1 MARLYTL
8 THGRGYIRTG
18 NSYRSNLDIVNKE
31 TLVHV
36 AQRLGVEGVA
46 KSHSKERMADAISGF
61 VLSHPEECLRQ
72 FSVKELLLLKDF
84 ADEGADTSIVRPNR
98 KYYDTLRE
106 LLFVS
111 AYHDKKKRSL
121 YFLLPDELRE
131 LFAPLLDKAIK
142 EAKKREREDKAAVER
157 AKSQAGLES
166 FECEQA
172 RPEVKVAVKEAKKQ
186 AGIDDFEY
194 LDDDD
199 EFSDSDYDDEWDE
212 DDEDGLVEEI
222 IDMGHRHYDSLGEF
236 PSHLNDH
243 DYFDSVI
250 AVQDFWNNAKVLESN
265 NSVIT
270 LYATVVYAIRLTGK
284 IFYRSTEPIEV
295 RIDTHDLNSITI
307 PDLPSSCVSKFS
319 TETEVMN
326 YSFGVLTIE
335 GKDKSDIPYVVSL
348 I

>member
-1 MARLYTL
+1 
-8 THGRGYIRTG
+8 
-18 NSYRSNLDIVNKE
+18 VNKD
-31 TLVHV
+31 TLLHV
-36 AQRLGVEGVA
+36 AQRLEVEGVA

-61 VLSHPEECLRQ
+61 VLSHPEECLEQ

-84 ADEGADTSIVRPNR
+84 VEEGADTSVVRPNR

-121 YFLLPDELRE
+121 NFLLPDELRE
-131 LFAPLLDKAIK
+131 LFAPLLDNAIK
-142 EAKKREREDKAAVER
+142 EAKKREKADKA
-157 AKSQAGLES
+157 
-166 FECEQA
+166 
-172 RPEVKVAVKEAKKQ
+172 AVKEAKKQ
-186 AGIDDFEY
+186 AGTDSDFEY

-199 EFSDSDYDDEWDE
+199 EFSDSDFDDEWNE
-212 DDEDGLVEEI
+212 DDEDGFVEEI
-222 IDMGHRHYDSLGEF
+222 IDMGHRHYDSLDEF
-236 PSHLNDH
+236 LSHLNDH

-250 AVQDFWNNAKVLESN
+250 AVQDFWHNANVLDSN
-265 NSVIT
+265 DSVIT
-270 LYATVVYAIRLTGK
+270 LYATVVYVVRLTGK
-284 IFYRSTEPIEV
+284 ILYRSTEPIEV
-295 RIDTHDLNSITI
+295 RIDTNDLNSITI

>member
-8 THGRGYIRTG
+8 QHGKGYIRTD

-46 KSHSKERMADAISGF
+46 KSHSKERMAETISGF

-84 ADEGADTSIVRPNR
+84 VEEGADTSIVRPNR

-142 EAKKREREDKAAVER
+142 EAKKRERADKA
-157 AKSQAGLES
+157 
-166 FECEQA
+166 
-172 RPEVKVAVKEAKKQ
+172 AVKEAKEQ
-186 AGIDDFEY
+186 AGIDDDFEY

-199 EFSDSDYDDEWDE
+199 EFSDSDYLDDWDE
-212 DDEDGLVEEI
+212 DDEDGFVEEV

-236 PSHLNDH
+236 LSHLNDH

-250 AVQDFWNNAKVLESN
+250 AVQDFWNNARVLESN
-265 NSVIT
+265 DSVIT

-284 IFYRSTEPIEV
+284 ILYRSTEPIEV
-295 RIDTHDLNSITI
+295 RIDTNDLNSITI
-307 PDLPSSCVSKFS
+307 SDLPSSCVSKFS

-335 GKDKSDIPYVVSL
+335 GKDKDDTPYVVSL

>member
-8 THGRGYIRTG
+8 KHGKGYIRTG

-46 KSHSKERMADAISGF
+46 KSHSKEKMAETISGF

-84 ADEGADTSIVRPNR
+84 VDEGADTSIVRPNR

-142 EAKKREREDKAAVER
+142 EAKKRERADKA
-157 AKSQAGLES
+157 
-166 FECEQA
+166 
-172 RPEVKVAVKEAKKQ
+172 AVKEAKEQ
-186 AGIDDFEY
+186 AGIDDDFEY
-194 LDDDD
+194 LGDDD
-199 EFSDSDYDDEWDE
+199 EFSDSDFADDWDE
-212 DDEDGLVEEI
+212 DDEDGFVEEI

-236 PSHLNDH
+236 LSHLNDH

-250 AVQDFWNNAKVLESN
+250 AVQDFWNNANVLESN
-265 NSVIT
+265 DSVIT

-284 IFYRSTEPIEV
+284 ILYRSTEPIEV
-295 RIDTHDLNSITI
+295 RIDTNDLNSITI
-307 PDLPSSCVSKFS
+307 PDLPSSCVSRFS

-335 GKDKSDIPYVVSL
+335 GKDKSDTPYVVSL

>member
-84 ADEGADTSIVRPNR
+84 VDEGADTSVVRPNR

-111 AYHDKKKRSL
+111 AYYDKKKRSL

-142 EAKKREREDKAAVER
+142 EAKKREREDKAAV
-157 AKSQAGLES
+157 
-166 FECEQA
+166 
-172 RPEVKVAVKEAKKQ
+172 KEAKEQ
-186 AGIDDFEY
+186 AGIDDDFEY
-194 LDDDD
+194 LDDYD
-199 EFSDSDYDDEWDE
+199 EFSDSDYLDDWDE

-236 PSHLNDH
+236 LSHLNDH

-250 AVQDFWNNAKVLESN
+250 AVQDFWNNARVLESED
-265 NSVIT
+265 SVIT

-284 IFYRSTEPIEV
+284 ILYRSTEPIEV
-295 RIDTHDLNSITI
+295 RIDTNDLNSITI

-319 TETEVMN
+319 TEKEVMN

-335 GKDKSDIPYVVSL
+335 GKDKSDTPYVVSL

>member
-8 THGRGYIRTG
+8 QHGKGYIRTG

-36 AQRLGVEGVA
+36 AQRLGVKGVA

-84 ADEGADTSIVRPNR
+84 VDEGADTSIVRPNR

-142 EAKKREREDKAAVER
+142 EAKKRERADKA
-157 AKSQAGLES
+157 
-166 FECEQA
+166 
-172 RPEVKVAVKEAKKQ
+172 AVKEAKEQ
-186 AGIDDFEY
+186 AGIDDDFEY

-199 EFSDSDYDDEWDE
+199 EFSDSDYLDDWDE
-212 DDEDGLVEEI
+212 DDEDGFVEEI

-236 PSHLNDH
+236 LSHLNDH

-250 AVQDFWNNAKVLESN
+250 AVQDFWHNANVVENENGIVTIYS
-265 NSVIT
+265 
-270 LYATVVYAIRLTGK
+270 TVVYVVRLTGK
-284 IFYRSTEPIEV
+284 ILYRATEPIEV
-295 RIDTHDLNSITI
+295 RIDTNDLNSITI
-307 PDLPSSCVSKFS
+307 PDLPSSCVSRFS

-335 GKDKSDIPYVVSL
+335 GKDDSDTPYVVSL

>member
-46 KSHSKERMADAISGF
+46 KSHSKERMAETISGF

-84 ADEGADTSIVRPNR
+84 VDEGADTSIVRPNR
-98 KYYDTLRE
+98 KNYDTLRE

-142 EAKKREREDKAAVER
+142 EAKKREREDKAAV
-157 AKSQAGLES
+157 
-166 FECEQA
+166 
-172 RPEVKVAVKEAKKQ
+172 KEAKEQ
-186 AGIDDFEY
+186 AGIDDDFEY

-199 EFSDSDYDDEWDE
+199 EFSDSDYLDDWDE
-212 DDEDGLVEEI
+212 DDEDGFVEEI

-236 PSHLNDH
+236 LSHLNDH

-250 AVQDFWNNAKVLESN
+250 AVQDFWNNARVLE
-265 NSVIT
+265 
-270 LYATVVYAIRLTGK
+270 K
-284 IFYRSTEPIEV
+284 
-295 RIDTHDLNSITI
+295 
-307 PDLPSSCVSKFS
+307 
-319 TETEVMN
+319 
-326 YSFGVLTIE
+326 
-335 GKDKSDIPYVVSL
+335 
-348 I
+348 

>member
-1 MARLYTL
+1 M
-8 THGRGYIRTG
+8 
-18 NSYRSNLDIVNKE
+18 
-31 TLVHV
+31 HV

-46 KSHSKERMADAISGF
+46 KSHSKERMAETISGF

-84 ADEGADTSIVRPNR
+84 VDEGADTSIVRPNR

-142 EAKKREREDKAAVER
+142 EAKKRERADKA
-157 AKSQAGLES
+157 
-166 FECEQA
+166 
-172 RPEVKVAVKEAKKQ
+172 AVKEAKEQ
-186 AGIDDFEY
+186 AGIDDDFEY
-194 LDDDD
+194 LGDDD
-199 EFSDSDYDDEWDE
+199 EFSDSDFLDDWDE
-212 DDEDGLVEEI
+212 DDEDGFVEEI

-236 PSHLNDH
+236 LSHLNDH

-250 AVQDFWNNAKVLESN
+250 AVQDFWNNANVLESN
-265 NSVIT
+265 DSVIT
-270 LYATVVYAIRLTGK
+270 LYATVVYVVRLTGK
-284 IFYRSTEPIEV
+284 ILYRSTEPIEV
-295 RIDTHDLNSITI
+295 RIDTNDLNSITI
-307 PDLPSSCVSKFS
+307 PDLPSSCISKFS
-319 TETEVMN
+319 TETEMMN

-335 GKDKSDIPYVVSL
+335 GKDKDDTPYVVSL

>member
-8 THGRGYIRTG
+8 THGKGYIRTG
-18 NSYRSNLDIVNKE
+18 NSYRSNLDIVNKD

-84 ADEGADTSIVRPNR
+84 VDEGADTSIVRPNR

-142 EAKKREREDKAAVER
+142 EAKKREREVN
-157 AKSQAGLES
+157 L
-166 FECEQA
+166 
-172 RPEVKVAVKEAKKQ
+172 AVKEAKEL
-186 AGIDDFEY
+186 AGIDDDLEY

-199 EFSDSDYDDEWDE
+199 EFSDSDFDDDWDE
-212 DDEDGLVEEI
+212 DDEDGFVEEI

-236 PSHLNDH
+236 LSHLNDH

-250 AVQDFWNNAKVLESN
+250 AVQDFWKNAKVLESN
-265 NSVIT
+265 DSVIT
-270 LYATVVYAIRLTGK
+270 LYATVVYAIRLTGE
-284 IFYRSTEPIEV
+284 ILYRSTEPIEV
-295 RIDTHDLNSITI
+295 RIDTNDLNSITI

-326 YSFGVLTIE
+326 YLFGVLTIE
-335 GKDKSDIPYVVSL
+335 GKDKSDTPYVVSM

>member
-8 THGRGYIRTG
+8 THGKGYIRTG

-46 KSHSKERMADAISGF
+46 KSHSKERMAEAISGF
-61 VLSHPEECLRQ
+61 VLSHPEECLKQ

-84 ADEGADTSIVRPNR
+84 VDEGADTSIVRPNR

-111 AYHDKKKRSL
+111 ACHDKKKHIL

-142 EAKKREREDKAAVER
+142 EAKKREREDR
-157 AKSQAGLES
+157 L
-166 FECEQA
+166 
-172 RPEVKVAVKEAKKQ
+172 AVKEAKRQ
-186 AGIDDFEY
+186 AGIDDDFEY
-194 LDDDD
+194 LGDDD
-199 EFSDSDYDDEWDE
+199 EFSDSDYLDDWDE
-212 DDEDGLVEEI
+212 DDEDGFVEEI

-236 PSHLNDH
+236 LSHLNDH

-250 AVQDFWNNAKVLESN
+250 AVQDFWHNANVVENENGIVTIYS
-265 NSVIT
+265 
-270 LYATVVYAIRLTGK
+270 TVVYVVRLTGK
-284 IFYRSTEPIEV
+284 ILYHATEPIEV
-295 RIDTHDLNSITI
+295 RIDTNDLNSITI
-307 PDLPSSCVSKFS
+307 PDLPSGCVSKFS

-335 GKDKSDIPYVVSL
+335 GKDEFDTPNVVSL

>member
-1 MARLYTL
+1 MAMARLYTIK
-8 THGRGYIRTG
+8 HGKGYIRTD
-18 NSYRSNLDIVNKE
+18 NSYRSNLDIVNKD
-31 TLVHV
+31 TLLHV
-36 AQRLGVEGVA
+36 AQRLEVEGVA

-61 VLSHPEECLRQ
+61 VLSHPEECLEQ

-84 ADEGADTSIVRPNR
+84 VEEGADTSVVRPNR

-106 LLFVS
+106 LSFVS

-121 YFLLPDELRE
+121 NFLLPDELRE
-131 LFAPLLDKAIK
+131 LFAPLLDNAIK
-142 EAKKREREDKAAVER
+142 EAKKREKADKA
-157 AKSQAGLES
+157 
-166 FECEQA
+166 
-172 RPEVKVAVKEAKKQ
+172 AVKEAKKQ
-186 AGIDDFEY
+186 AGTDDDFEY

-199 EFSDSDYDDEWDE
+199 EFSDSDFDNEWNE
-212 DDEDGLVEEI
+212 DDEDGFVEEI
-222 IDMGHRHYDSLGEF
+222 IDMGHRHYDSLDEF
-236 PSHLNDH
+236 LSHLNDH

-250 AVQDFWNNAKVLESN
+250 AVQDFWHNANVLDSN
-265 NSVIT
+265 DSVIT
-270 LYATVVYAIRLTGK
+270 LYATVVYVVRLTGK
-284 IFYRSTEPIEV
+284 ILYRSTEPIEV
-295 RIDTHDLNSITI
+295 RIDTNDLNSITI

>member
-1 MARLYTL
+1 MK
-8 THGRGYIRTG
+8 
-18 NSYRSNLDIVNKE
+18 NSDSAHYNSR
-31 TLVHV
+31 
-36 AQRLGVEGVA
+36 
-46 KSHSKERMADAISGF
+46 
-61 VLSHPEECLRQ
+61 PEECLRQ

-84 ADEGADTSIVRPNR
+84 VDEGADTSIVRPNR

-111 AYHDKKKRSL
+111 VYHDKKKRSL

-131 LFAPLLDKAIK
+131 LFAPLLDTAIK
-142 EAKKREREDKAAVER
+142 EAKKREREDR
-157 AKSQAGLES
+157 L
-166 FECEQA
+166 
-172 RPEVKVAVKEAKKQ
+172 AVKEAKEQ
-186 AGIDDFEY
+186 AGIDDDFEY
-194 LDDDD
+194 LDDDN
-199 EFSDSDYDDEWDE
+199 ELSDSDYLDDWDE
-212 DDEDGLVEEI
+212 DDEDGFVEEI

-236 PSHLNDH
+236 LSHLNDH

-250 AVQDFWNNAKVLESN
+250 AVQDFWNNANVLESN
-265 NSVIT
+265 DSVIT

-284 IFYRSTEPIEV
+284 ILYRSTEPMEV
-295 RIDTHDLNSITI
+295 RIDTNDLNSITI

-335 GKDKSDIPYVVSL
+335 GKDKSDTPYVVSL

>member
-8 THGRGYIRTG
+8 KHGKGFIRTG

-61 VLSHPEECLRQ
+61 VLSHPEECLKQ

-84 ADEGADTSIVRPNR
+84 VDEGADTSIVRPNR

-121 YFLLPDELRE
+121 YFLLP
-131 LFAPLLDKAIK
+131 
-142 EAKKREREDKAAVER
+142 V
-157 AKSQAGLES
+157 
-166 FECEQA
+166 
-172 RPEVKVAVKEAKKQ
+172 
-186 AGIDDFEY
+186 
-194 LDDDD
+194 
-199 EFSDSDYDDEWDE
+199 
-212 DDEDGLVEEI
+212 
-222 IDMGHRHYDSLGEF
+222 
-236 PSHLNDH
+236 
-243 DYFDSVI
+243 
-250 AVQDFWNNAKVLESN
+250 
-265 NSVIT
+265 
-270 LYATVVYAIRLTGK
+270 
-284 IFYRSTEPIEV
+284 
-295 RIDTHDLNSITI
+295 
-307 PDLPSSCVSKFS
+307 SCVSKFS

-335 GKDKSDIPYVVSL
+335 GIDESDNPYVVSL

>member
-1 MARLYTL
+1 M
-8 THGRGYIRTG
+8 
-18 NSYRSNLDIVNKE
+18 
-31 TLVHV
+31 HV

-84 ADEGADTSIVRPNR
+84 VDEGADTSIVRPNR

-142 EAKKREREDKAAVER
+142 EAKKREREDR
-157 AKSQAGLES
+157 L
-166 FECEQA
+166 
-172 RPEVKVAVKEAKKQ
+172 AVKEAKKQ
-186 AGIDDFEY
+186 AGIDDDFEY

-199 EFSDSDYDDEWDE
+199 EFSDSDYLDDWDE
-212 DDEDGLVEEI
+212 DDEDGFVEEVV
-222 IDMGHRHYDSLGEF
+222 DMGHRHYDSLGEF
-236 PSHLNDH
+236 LSHLNDH

-250 AVQDFWNNAKVLESN
+250 AVQDFWNNANVLESN
-265 NSVIT
+265 DSVIT
-270 LYATVVYAIRLTGK
+270 LYATVVYAVRLTGK
-284 IFYRSTEPIEV
+284 ILYRSTEPIEV
-295 RIDTHDLNSITI
+295 RIDTNDLNSITI

-326 YSFGVLTIE
+326 YSFGVLSIE
-335 GKDKSDIPYVVSL
+335 GKDKSDIPYVVS
-348 I
+348 II

>member
-1 MARLYTL
+1 M
-8 THGRGYIRTG
+8 
-18 NSYRSNLDIVNKE
+18 
-31 TLVHV
+31 HV

-46 KSHSKERMADAISGF
+46 KSHSKERMAETISGF

-84 ADEGADTSIVRPNR
+84 VDEGADTSIVRPNR

-142 EAKKREREDKAAVER
+142 EAKKRERADKA
-157 AKSQAGLES
+157 
-166 FECEQA
+166 
-172 RPEVKVAVKEAKKQ
+172 AVKEAKEQ
-186 AGIDDFEY
+186 AGIDDDFEY
-194 LDDDD
+194 LGDDD
-199 EFSDSDYDDEWDE
+199 EFSDSDFADDWDE
-212 DDEDGLVEEI
+212 DDEDGFVEEI

-236 PSHLNDH
+236 LSHLNDH

-250 AVQDFWNNAKVLESN
+250 AVQDFWNNANVLESN
-265 NSVIT
+265 DSVIT
-270 LYATVVYAIRLTGK
+270 LYATVVYVVRLTGK
-284 IFYRSTEPIEV
+284 ILYRSTEPIEV
-295 RIDTHDLNSITI
+295 RIDTNDLNSITI
-307 PDLPSSCVSKFS
+307 PDLPSSCISKFS
-319 TETEVMN
+319 TETEMMN

-335 GKDKSDIPYVVSL
+335 GKDKDDTPYVVSL

>member
-8 THGRGYIRTG
+8 KHGKGYIRTG
-18 NSYRSNLDIVNKE
+18 NSYRNNLDIVNKE

-61 VLSHPEECLRQ
+61 VLSHPEKCLRQ

-84 ADEGADTSIVRPNR
+84 VDEGADTSIVRPNR

-142 EAKKREREDKAAVER
+142 EAKKRERADKA
-157 AKSQAGLES
+157 
-166 FECEQA
+166 
-172 RPEVKVAVKEAKKQ
+172 AVKEAKEQ
-186 AGIDDFEY
+186 AGIDDDFEY
-194 LDDDD
+194 LGDDD
-199 EFSDSDYDDEWDE
+199 EFSDSDFADDWDE
-212 DDEDGLVEEI
+212 DDEDGFVEEI

-236 PSHLNDH
+236 LSHLNDH

-250 AVQDFWNNAKVLESN
+250 AVQDFWNNAKVLESKD
-265 NSVIT
+265 SVIT

-284 IFYRSTEPIEV
+284 ILYRATEPIEV
-295 RIDTHDLNSITI
+295 RIDTNDLNSITI
-307 PDLPSSCVSKFS
+307 PDLPSSCISKFS
-319 TETEVMN
+319 TETEMMN

-335 GKDKSDIPYVVSL
+335 GKDKDDTPYVVSL

>member
-8 THGRGYIRTG
+8 THGRGYIRTS

-46 KSHSKERMADAISGF
+46 KSHSKERMAETISGF

-84 ADEGADTSIVRPNR
+84 VDEGADTSVVRPNR

-142 EAKKREREDKAAVER
+142 EAKKRERADKA
-157 AKSQAGLES
+157 
-166 FECEQA
+166 
-172 RPEVKVAVKEAKKQ
+172 AVKEAKEQ
-186 AGIDDFEY
+186 AGIDDDFEY
-194 LDDDD
+194 LGDDD
-199 EFSDSDYDDEWDE
+199 EFSDSDFADDWDE
-212 DDEDGLVEEI
+212 DDEDGFVEEI

-236 PSHLNDH
+236 LSHLNDH

-250 AVQDFWNNAKVLESN
+250 AVQDFWNNAKVLESKD
-265 NSVIT
+265 SVIT

-284 IFYRSTEPIEV
+284 ILYRATEPIEV
-295 RIDTHDLNSITI
+295 RIDTNDLNSITI
-307 PDLPSSCVSKFS
+307 PDLPSSCISKFS
-319 TETEVMN
+319 TETEMMN

-335 GKDKSDIPYVVSL
+335 GKDEFDTPYVVSL

>member
-1 MARLYTL
+1 M
-8 THGRGYIRTG
+8 
-18 NSYRSNLDIVNKE
+18 
-31 TLVHV
+31 HV

-84 ADEGADTSIVRPNR
+84 VDEGADTSIVRPNR

-111 AYHDKKKRSL
+111 VYHDKKKRSL

-142 EAKKREREDKAAVER
+142 EAKKREREDR
-157 AKSQAGLES
+157 L
-166 FECEQA
+166 
-172 RPEVKVAVKEAKKQ
+172 AVKEAKKQ
-186 AGIDDFEY
+186 AGIDDDFEY

-199 EFSDSDYDDEWDE
+199 EFSDSDYLDDWDE
-212 DDEDGLVEEI
+212 DDEDGFVEEVV
-222 IDMGHRHYDSLGEF
+222 DMGHRHYDSLGEF
-236 PSHLNDH
+236 LSHLNDH

-250 AVQDFWNNAKVLESN
+250 AVQDFWNNANVLESN
-265 NSVIT
+265 DSVIT
-270 LYATVVYAIRLTGK
+270 LYATVVYAVRLTGK
-284 IFYRSTEPIEV
+284 ILYRSTEPIEV
-295 RIDTHDLNSITI
+295 RIDTNDLNSITI

-326 YSFGVLTIE
+326 YSFGVLSIE
-335 GKDKSDIPYVVSL
+335 GKDKSDIPYVVS
-348 I
+348 II

>member
-8 THGRGYIRTG
+8 THGKGYIRTG

-46 KSHSKERMADAISGF
+46 KSHSKERMAETISGF

-84 ADEGADTSIVRPNR
+84 VDEGADTSIVRPNR

-131 LFAPLLDKAIK
+131 LFAPLLDNAIK
-142 EAKKREREDKAAVER
+142 EAKKRDWADKA
-157 AKSQAGLES
+157 S
-166 FECEQA
+166 
-172 RPEVKVAVKEAKKQ
+172 VKEAKKQ

-199 EFSDSDYDDEWDE
+199 ELSDSDFDDEWDE

-236 PSHLNDH
+236 LSHLNDH

-250 AVQDFWNNAKVLESN
+250 AVQDFWNNVNVLESKD
-265 NSVIT
+265 SVIT
-270 LYATVVYAIRLTGK
+270 LYATVVYVVRLTEK
-284 IFYRSTEPIEV
+284 ILFRSTEPIEV
-295 RIDTHDLNSITI
+295 RIDTNDLNSITI

-335 GKDKSDIPYVVSL
+335 GKDESDTPYVVSL

>member
-8 THGRGYIRTG
+8 THGRGYICTG

-84 ADEGADTSIVRPNR
+84 VDEGADTSIVRPNR

-142 EAKKREREDKAAVER
+142 EAKKREREDR
-157 AKSQAGLES
+157 L
-166 FECEQA
+166 
-172 RPEVKVAVKEAKKQ
+172 AVKEAKKQ
-186 AGIDDFEY
+186 AGIDDDFEY

-199 EFSDSDYDDEWDE
+199 EFSDSDYLDDWDE
-212 DDEDGLVEEI
+212 DDEDGFVEEVV
-222 IDMGHRHYDSLGEF
+222 DMGHRHYDSLGEF
-236 PSHLNDH
+236 LSHLNDH

-250 AVQDFWNNAKVLESN
+250 AVQDFWNNANVLESN
-265 NSVIT
+265 DSVIT
-270 LYATVVYAIRLTGK
+270 LYATVVYVIRLTGK
-284 IFYRSTEPIEV
+284 ILYRSTEPIEI
-295 RIDTHDLNSITI
+295 RIDTNDLNSITI
-307 PDLPSSCVSKFS
+307 SDLPSSCISKFS

-326 YSFGVLTIE
+326 YSFGVLSIE
-335 GKDKSDIPYVVSL
+335 GKDKSDIPYVVS
-348 I
+348 II

>member
-8 THGRGYIRTG
+8 KHGKGYIRTG

-61 VLSHPEECLRQ
+61 VLSHPEKCLRQ

-84 ADEGADTSIVRPNR
+84 VDEGADTSIVRPNR

-142 EAKKREREDKAAVER
+142 EAKKRERADKA
-157 AKSQAGLES
+157 
-166 FECEQA
+166 
-172 RPEVKVAVKEAKKQ
+172 AVKEAKEQ
-186 AGIDDFEY
+186 AGIDDDFEY

-199 EFSDSDYDDEWDE
+199 EFSDSDFLDDWDE
-212 DDEDGLVEEI
+212 DDEDGFVEEI

-236 PSHLNDH
+236 LSHLNDH

-250 AVQDFWNNAKVLESN
+250 AVQDFWNNANVLESN
-265 NSVIT
+265 DSVIT

-284 IFYRSTEPIEV
+284 ILYRSTEPIEV
-295 RIDTHDLNSITI
+295 RIDTNDLNSITI
-307 PDLPSSCVSKFS
+307 PDLPSSCVSRFS

-335 GKDKSDIPYVVSL
+335 GKDKDDTPYVVSL

>member
-1 MARLYTL
+1 M
-8 THGRGYIRTG
+8 
-18 NSYRSNLDIVNKE
+18 
-31 TLVHV
+31 
-36 AQRLGVEGVA
+36 
-46 KSHSKERMADAISGF
+46 
-61 VLSHPEECLRQ
+61 
-72 FSVKELLLLKDF
+72 KELLLLKDF
-84 ADEGADTSIVRPNR
+84 VDEGADTSIVRPNR

-142 EAKKREREDKAAVER
+142 EAKKREREDR
-157 AKSQAGLES
+157 L
-166 FECEQA
+166 
-172 RPEVKVAVKEAKKQ
+172 AVKEANKQ
-186 AGIDDFEY
+186 AGIDDDFEY

-199 EFSDSDYDDEWDE
+199 EFSDSDYLDDWDE
-212 DDEDGLVEEI
+212 DDEDGFVEEI

-236 PSHLNDH
+236 LSHLNDH

-250 AVQDFWNNAKVLESN
+250 AVQDFWNNARVLESN
-265 NSVIT
+265 DSVIT
-270 LYATVVYAIRLTGK
+270 LYATVVYVVRLTGK
-284 IFYRSTEPIEV
+284 ILYRSTEPIEV
-295 RIDTHDLNSITI
+295 RIDTNDLNSITI
-307 PDLPSSCVSKFS
+307 PDLPSGCVSKFS

-335 GKDKSDIPYVVSL
+335 GKDKDDTPYVVSL

>member
-1 MARLYTL
+1 M
-8 THGRGYIRTG
+8 
-18 NSYRSNLDIVNKE
+18 
-31 TLVHV
+31 HV

-61 VLSHPEECLRQ
+61 VLSHPEKCLRQ

-84 ADEGADTSIVRPNR
+84 VDEGADTSIVRPNR

-142 EAKKREREDKAAVER
+142 EAKKRERADKA
-157 AKSQAGLES
+157 
-166 FECEQA
+166 
-172 RPEVKVAVKEAKKQ
+172 AVKEAKEQ
-186 AGIDDFEY
+186 AGIDDDFEY
-194 LDDDD
+194 LGDDD
-199 EFSDSDYDDEWDE
+199 EFSDSDFADDWDE
-212 DDEDGLVEEI
+212 DDEDGFVEEI

-236 PSHLNDH
+236 LSHLNDH

-250 AVQDFWNNAKVLESN
+250 AVQDFWNNANVLESN
-265 NSVIT
+265 DSVIT

-284 IFYRSTEPIEV
+284 ILYRSTEPIEV
-295 RIDTHDLNSITI
+295 RIDTNDLNSITI
-307 PDLPSSCVSKFS
+307 PDLPSSCISKFS
-319 TETEVMN
+319 TETEMMN

-335 GKDKSDIPYVVSL
+335 GKDKDDTPYVVSL